1 MQMALQN
8 DSNVTNLHSALDW
21 IFTVIH
27 SRFSAHRKNTA
38 PFKFLPF
45 SYCDDDFSLS
55 RFLQRQTPTSEEF
68 AILVLALVPHL
79 QPDFFS
85 KLIAEHLPEGGEFP
99 EFGGVKSGNHRGIL
113 PTGETAQFVLAGD
126 NLKKRLD
133 VQRILGSEHWFW
145 RKRILWLEPVRE
157 GEPAMSG
164 RLVLNQEIVE
174 ELTMGKSSKPRF
186 SAEFPAEYIET
197 RMDWEDVVLHP
208 NIMRQIHEIE
218 NWIKHNDTLLYD
230 WGMEKNQAGLPRP
243 VLRAS
248 GHGQDLDRHPDG
260 QAHRQ
265 RSIPHRSVARGLE
278 IYRRDRKEPGKA
290 V

>member
-68 AILVLALVPHL
+68 ANL
-79 QPDFFS
+79 
-85 KLIAEHLPEGGEFP
+85 
-99 EFGGVKSGNHRGIL
+99 
-113 PTGETAQFVLAGD
+113 VLAGD